1 MKFRSTFSYKMYMIN
16 LCNLSQIYRDSAL
29 IRNNMELNIEYKVD
43 RNSIRIVNLNS
54 KENDF
59 KYWLTQSIEK
69 RLETLEELRTQFIL
83 WKYGTEQGFQRVYRI
98 IERS

>member
-1 MKFRSTFSYKMYMIN
+1 MIN
-16 LCNLSQIYRDSAL
+16 EL
-29 IRNNMELNIEYKVD
+29 IRTID
-43 RNSIRIVNLNS
+43 RNAIKIIDLNS

-59 KYWLTQSIEK
+59 KYWQSQPIEK
-69 RLETLEELRTQFIL
+69 RLETLEELRIQFII

>member
-1 MKFRSTFSYKMYMIN
+1 MIN
-16 LCNLSQIYRDSAL
+16 ELIKQI
-29 IRNNMELNIEYKVD
+29 D
-43 RNSIRIVNLNS
+43 RNTIKIIDLNS

-59 KYWLTQSIEK
+59 KFWQTQPVEK
-69 RLETLEELRTQFIL
+69 RLETLEELRIQFII